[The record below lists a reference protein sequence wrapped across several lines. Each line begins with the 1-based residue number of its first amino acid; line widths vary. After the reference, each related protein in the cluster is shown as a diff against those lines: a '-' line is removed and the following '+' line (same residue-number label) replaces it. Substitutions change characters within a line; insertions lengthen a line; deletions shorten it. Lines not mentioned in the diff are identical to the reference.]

1 MATSC
6 ASESAFSIGGY
17 IDRKNRSRLSGKTLR
32 YSILTKEEEKIVNLL
47 TELSSENPWKLF
59 EIKSL
64 KSYEVSI
71 FILKDSFF

>member
-47 TELSSENPWKLF
+47 TELSSENP
-59 EIKSL
+59 
-64 KSYEVSI
+64 
-71 FILKDSFF
+71 